1 MPGGRQKS
9 TVLVV
14 DDEKTN
20 IMAIAGILKDEVDVI
35 VATNGETALKL
46 AAARQPDLVLLDIVM
61 AGLDGYA
68 VCERLKA
75 DPVTRE
81 IPVVFVTA
89 MDAEQDETRGLGLGA
104 IDYITKPFSAP
115 IVKARVRNHL
125 ELKHQRDQLS
135 QLNDEL
141 DTFHIRVAAEL
152 DMARGTLTMLLPS
165 ASALAGLEATHG
177 IAVQAH
183 FEPSSELGGDVWT
196 VHGLDRRRVAIASI
210 DFSGHGVNAALNL
223 FRLHSLLGGNDLD
236 AQEPAEYLRGLNRK
250 LAAVLPSGQYATM
263 FYGIIDLERDTLT
276 FSGAGAPSPVVV
288 DADSEGIVLGDAS
301 GVPLGMFDDSTY
313 DSHELP
319 FLTGASL
326 LIYSDALTETKHG
339 QGDRLGEEG
348 LMNIVRRCLAES
360 PRDAFLIHMLDQW
373 GSSAHRPLKDD
384 LTAVFLTR
392 RS

>member
-1 MPGGRQKS
+1 MPESRKIS

-20 IMAIAGILKDEVDVI
+20 IMAIAGILKDEAEVI
-35 VATNGETALKL
+35 IATNGETALKL
-46 AAARQPDLVLLDIVM
+46 AASKQPDLVLLDIVM
-61 AGLDGYA
+61 EGLDGYA

-75 DPVTRE
+75 DPATSE

-125 ELKHQRDQLS
+125 ELKHQRD
-135 QLNDEL
+135 EL
-141 DTFHIRVAAEL
+141 DAFRNRIAAEL
-152 DMARGTLTMLLPS
+152 EMARSTQTMLLPS
-165 ASALAGLEATHG
+165 ASALAGLESSHG
-177 IAVQAH
+177 IGVQAH

-196 VHGLDRRRVAIASI
+196 VNGLDSQRVAIASI
-210 DFSGHGVNAALNL
+210 DFSGHGVNAALNT
-223 FRLHSLLGGNDLD
+223 FRLHSLLGSNDLD
-236 AQEPAEYLRGLNRK
+236 AQEPADYLRGLNRK

-263 FYGIIDLERDTLT
+263 FYGIIDLERDMLT

-301 GVPLGMFDDSTY
+301 GVPLGMFGDSTY
-313 DSHELP
+313 ESRELS
-319 FLTGASL
+319 FSTGASL
-326 LIYSDALTETKHG
+326 LVYSDALTETKHG
-339 QGDRLGEEG
+339 QGERLGEEG
-348 LMNIVRRCLAES
+348 FMNIVRRCLAES
-360 PRDAFLIHMLDQW
+360 PRDAFLIHLLDQW
-373 GSSAHRPLKDD
+373 GTSAHRPLKDD